1 MLIQHLT
8 ICKSFHQQNNE
19 LWKRWLEDSF
29 VMKTLVQKLFPIPV
43 FFLRLILF
51 KEALNCHLCSF
62 YGVIFAK
69 NFRKRVLQQFW
80 FYKMTQFYL
89 KSWCVV
95 NMLIQQL
102 TRCKNFHSKTD
113 ELWKR
118 WLEDSLVLKV
128 LVQKL
133 FSILVFFLRFILFKE
148 ALNCHLWKF
157 YGANLQKKFRKRV
170 LQPILIF

>member
-1 MLIQHLT
+1 
-8 ICKSFHQQNNE
+8 
-19 LWKRWLEDSF
+19 
-29 VMKTLVQKLFPIPV
+29 MKTLVGRLIRNENFGSKTV
-43 FFLRLILF
+43 SYSSFFLRLILF

-95 NMLIQQL
+95 YMLIQQL

-118 WLEDSLVLKV
+118 WLEDSLVMKT
-128 LVQKL
+128 LVQEL
-133 FSILVFFLRFILFKE
+133 FSILVFFSDSYYLRK
-148 ALNCHLWKF
+148 
-157 YGANLQKKFRKRV
+157 
-170 LQPILIF
+170 P